1 MIRVIIVDDHAVVR
15 SGLEQF
21 LATTGDIELV
31 GTAADGLEAI
41 EVTAATS
48 PDVVVM
54 DLSMPNLDGVEATR
68 RISAEHPSSR
78 VLVLTSFSDRTR
90 IMDALSAGADGYLLK
105 HSDPEEI
112 AAAIRSVHTGDAPLD
127 PKAARALLESRRT
140 ATESGSLTDRERQV
154 LDLVRQGSG
163 EQTDR
168 PQARDQR
175 THGQG
180 TLDERVLDA
189 GRQRPDPS
197 RAVGIRTPRSRLNL
211 ARTDTG
217 SPVRTRRNVASS
229 IVVIIVVRPGPAV
242 LRA

>member
-1 MIRVIIVDDHAVVR
+1 MIRVVIVDDHAVVR

-21 LATTGDIELV
+21 LATTGDILV
-31 GTAADGLEAI
+31 VGVAADGLEAI
-41 EVTAATS
+41 EVTAATE

-68 RISAEHPSSR
+68 RIAADDAASR

-112 AAAIRSVHTGDAPLD
+112 AAAIRSVHSGDAPLD

-154 LDLVRQGSG
+154 LDLVRQGLANKQIARHLG
-163 EQTDR
+163 IAERTVKAHLTNIFGRIGGTDR
-168 PQARDQR
+168 TQAALWARD
-175 THGQG
+175 H
-180 TLDERVLDA
+180 L
-189 GRQRPDPS
+189 
-197 RAVGIRTPRSRLNL
+197 
-211 ARTDTG
+211 
-217 SPVRTRRNVASS
+217 
-229 IVVIIVVRPGPAV
+229 PA
-242 LRA
+242 ADG